1 MTQWLY
7 IKCWNLL
14 TVRVN
19 LKVCSNIVHT
29 FTGYITN
36 VLEDAKVYSEH
47 AKKKEID
54 VSDVQLA
61 IEAKMNHSF
70 TPPPPREASTI
81 VMKQLSSLCLV
92 AIGSC

>member
-1 MTQWLY
+1 M
-7 IKCWNLL
+7 
-14 TVRVN
+14 
-19 LKVCSNIVHT
+19 CSNIVHI
-29 FTGYITN
+29 FIGYITN

-81 VMKQLSSLCLV
+81 IVMKQLSSLCLV
-92 AIGSC
+92 AIGSF